1 MSERLVP
8 AAGALLCI
16 ETFGEAADPALLLIA
31 GGAQSMVW
39 WEDDFCRR
47 LAAGGRFVVRYDHRD
62 TGRSATSPAGHPSYT
77 GEDLAT
83 DPLRL
88 MDSLDVA
95 AAHLVG
101 LSMGGGIAQWLA
113 VTSPERVRTLT
124 LMSTSPAVAE
134 PGPPLPGPEPRLAAT
149 FTDPEPE
156 PDWADRDAVLA
167 YRVEIERPYAGSLG
181 FDEARTRVLAK
192 REIDRTVDMAASLT
206 NHFLVDDDW
215 PPGAAL
221 ADIAAPTLVIH
232 GTSDPLFPLP
242 HGQSLARR
250 IPGAR
255 LLELDGVGHQ
265 QPPPERWDVVIDA
278 LLEHTRPARA

>member
-1 MSERLVP
+1 MTERVLT
-8 AAGALLCI
+8 AGGARLCL
-16 ETFGEAADPALLLIA
+16 ETFGNASDPALVLIA

-39 WEDDFCRR
+39 WEDEFCAR

-62 TGRSATSPAGHPSYT
+62 TGRSSTSPAGHPSYT
-77 GEDLAT
+77 GDDLAT

-88 MDSLDVA
+88 MDSLDLP

-113 VTSPERVRTLT
+113 LTSPERVRTLT
-124 LMSTSPAVAE
+124 LMSTSPAVSE
-134 PGPPLPGPEPRLAAT
+134 KGPPLPGPEPQLAAT
-149 FTDPEPE
+149 FTDPDPE

-167 YRVEIERPYAGSLG
+167 YRVEIERPYAGTLG
-181 FDEARTRVLAK
+181 FDELRTRALAE
-192 REIDRTVDMAASLT
+192 REVDRTTDMAASLT
-206 NHFLVDDDW
+206 NHFLLDDDW
-215 PPGAAL
+215 PAGAQL
-221 ADIAAPTLVIH
+221 EDITAPTLVIH

-242 HGQSLARR
+242 HGQALARR
-250 IPGAR
+250 IAGAR
-255 LLELDGVGHQ
+255 LIELDGVGHQ